1 VGASRSSDPGERE
14 GSALRRA
21 IHSLDKASRLCAAG
35 ALAVP
40 VSLLLPWYG
49 IPISDLSQTGLAA
62 FGFAHV
68 ALLITVGAALFLV
81 MRMSAGHPLPRPLRE
96 GTLVAAAGLWGAL
109 LVGYLMLDRPDQ
121 LADSTRVG
129 LRFGAFVALAGTLVL
144 MLGGL
149 RMRGAQVRASK
160 DGRSART
167 DV

>member
-1 VGASRSSDPGERE
+1 VAASRSSDPGEQE

-21 IHSLDKASRLCAAG
+21 VRWLDKPSRLCLAG

-62 FGFAHV
+62 FGFAHL
-68 ALLITVGAALFLV
+68 ALLITVGAALLLV

-96 GTLVAAAGLWGAL
+96 GTLVAAAGVWATL

-129 LRFGAFVALAGTLVL
+129 LRFGVFVALAGTLAL

-149 RMRGAQVRASK
+149 RLRSEQVGSTEGESPA
-160 DGRSART
+160 DT